1 MSGFDSKSFLANVS
15 QRPGV
20 YRMLAV
26 DGEVLYVGKARN
38 LKNRLTTYFVG
49 KAQSAKTMAMVAQ
62 IANVEVT
69 VTASET
75 EALLLEYNL
84 IKRHKPRFNVA
95 LRDDK
100 SFPYLYISTDHDY
113 PRVSFYRGARKMPGR
128 FFGPYPN
135 ARATRETSLLLQK
148 LFLIRPCTDTFF
160 ANRSRPC
167 LQYQIKRCS
176 GPCVGLIS
184 KEDYAQDVADA
195 IKVLEGRGTELL
207 EDLGRRMEQASVELQ
222 FERAARLRDQIHG
235 IKAIHSTQSVAGD
248 TEHDIDAVALASESG
263 DHCVS
268 IVFVRGGR
276 NLGSKNFFPKAG
288 LAEAGELLSGFL
300 SQYYLG
306 RDAPAEILISEA
318 IEDADL
324 LEATLSEKM
333 ERTVRI
339 RNQVRGVRARWLEM
353 ARTNA
358 KLGLQMKRATEATT
372 QEQLQGIAEVFELP
386 HPPAR
391 IECFDI
397 SHTMGERTV
406 ASCVVFGP
414 EGSLKTDYR
423 RFNIEGIAPGDDYGA
438 MRQALMR
445 RYARIQKG
453 EVPMPD
459 LLLIDGGPAQLGEAV
474 RVLSELGI
482 DGLTVAG
489 IAKGAD
495 RRPGQERLFL
505 VGQDVPSILPP
516 DSPVLHLIQRI
527 RDEAHRFAIAGHRHR
542 RAKARRESILE
553 TVPGLGPRK
562 RRELLRQFGGLQGV
576 ARAGVQD
583 LEKVHGISRKL
594 AQSIY
599 DTLHAG
605 G

>member
-1 MSGFDSKSFLANVS
+1 MSDFDSKLFLANVS

-20 YRMLAV
+20 YRMLAA

-49 KAQSAKTMAMVAQ
+49 KAQAAKTMAMVAQ

-100 SFPYLYISTDHDY
+100 SFPYLHISTDQEY
-113 PRVSFYRGARKMPGR
+113 PRISFYRGARKMPGR

-148 LFLIRPCTDTFF
+148 LFLIRPCTDSFF
-160 ANRSRPC
+160 SNRSRPC
-167 LQYQIKRCS
+167 LQHQIKRCS

-184 KEDYAQDVADA
+184 PQEYAQDVTDA
-195 IKVLEGRGTELL
+195 IKVLEGRGAELL
-207 EDLGRRMEQASVELQ
+207 EDLGARMEQAAAELQ

-235 IKAIHSTQSVAGD
+235 IKAIHSTQAVTD
-248 TEHDIDAVALASESG
+248 HTEHDIDAVALCSESG
-263 DHCVS
+263 GHCVS

-276 NLGSKNFFPKAG
+276 NLGSNNFFPRAG

-306 RDAPAEILISEA
+306 REAPPEILISEA

-324 LEATLSEKM
+324 LETTLSEKM
-333 ERTVRI
+333 ERAVHI
-339 RNQVRGVRARWLEM
+339 RSGVRGVRARWLEM

-358 KLGLQMKRATEATT
+358 RLGLQMRRATEATT
-372 QEQLQGIAEVFELP
+372 HEQLQGIAEVFKLP
-386 HPPAR
+386 SAPTR

-414 EGSLKTDYR
+414 EGALKSDYR
-423 RFNIEGIAPGDDYGA
+423 RFNIDGVTPGDDYGA
-438 MRQALMR
+438 MRQALTR
-445 RYARIQKG
+445 RYARIKKG
-453 EVPMPD
+453 EVPMPG

-474 RVLSELGI
+474 RVLNELEI

-489 IAKGAD
+489 VAKGAD

-505 VGQDVPSILPP
+505 VGEEVPSILPP
-516 DSPVLHLIQRI
+516 DSPALHLIQRI

-542 RAKARRESILE
+542 RAKARRESVLE

-562 RRELLRQFGGLQGV
+562 RRELLREFGGLQGV
-576 ARAGVQD
+576 VRAGVED
-583 LEKVHGISRKL
+583 LEKVRGISRKL